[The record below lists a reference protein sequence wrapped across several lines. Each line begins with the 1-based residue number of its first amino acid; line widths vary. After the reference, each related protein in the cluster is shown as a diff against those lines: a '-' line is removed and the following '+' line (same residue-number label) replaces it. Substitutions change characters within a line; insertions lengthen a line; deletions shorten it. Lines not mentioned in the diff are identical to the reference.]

1 MIKRYLQLLPLLVML
16 TACGST
22 PPVPTDSFYRLTLP
36 SQGIEK
42 QRITNGSIHVGNFIG
57 DGLYNERALLY
68 TEDRE
73 GRKIVQHYY
82 HFWITSPPRLL
93 REHMV
98 GFLRESDS
106 APLVI
111 TDSSRGDGLR
121 ISGKV
126 LDFEKQIA
134 GDVTTANVGIEL
146 RVDVA
151 GEDLPR
157 FIKQYR
163 LKEPVS
169 GIAVVD
175 TVESINSAVNKI
187 YSEFTADIRAAVR

>member
-1 MIKRYLQLLPLLVML
+1 MIKRFIQLIPVLVIV

-36 SQGIEK
+36 SQGVEK
-42 QRITNGSIHVGNFIG
+42 QRITDRPIHVGNFSG

-68 TEDRE
+68 IDDRE
-73 GRKIVQHYY
+73 GRKIVQHHY
-82 HFWITSPPRLL
+82 HYWITSPPRLL

-98 GFLRESDS
+98 AFLRESDS
-106 APLVI
+106 APMVI

-121 ISGKV
+121 ITGKV
-126 LDFEKQIA
+126 LDFEKQSA
-134 GDVTTANVGIEL
+134 VDVTTANVSIEL

-157 FIKQYR
+157 FIKEYR

-169 GIAVVD
+169 GTTMND
-175 TVESINSAVNKI
+175 TVASFNTAVYKI
-187 YSEFTADIRAAVR
+187 YSEFVADIRAAF